1 MATCSSSS
9 PVRDRRPGRTN
20 RGVRTTDWRPASDA
34 GRGHDRFEPRCAVS
48 VDTHNRVRSAAVPLP
63 RAHGDCLLLF
73 VDSRGMIVDSRG
85 TATMP
90 KPSDLLQ
97 GTLDLLILRTIA
109 RKPLHGWGIA
119 KRIQTL
125 SGDTLSVGQ
134 GSLYPALHRL
144 ENQGWIC
151 AEWEDSDLGR
161 PAKVYSLT
169 PEGRKQLER
178 ELKSWNRLSSAVR
191 LLIQNA

>member
-1 MATCSSSS
+1 
-9 PVRDRRPGRTN
+9 
-20 RGVRTTDWRPASDA
+20 
-34 GRGHDRFEPRCAVS
+34 
-48 VDTHNRVRSAAVPLP
+48 
-63 RAHGDCLLLF
+63 
-73 VDSRGMIVDSRG
+73 
-85 TATMP
+85 MP

-97 GTLDLLILRTIA
+97 GTLDLLILKTVA

-151 AEWEDSDLGR
+151 ADWEESDLGR

-178 ELKSWNRLSSAVR
+178 ELRTWNRLSSAVH